1 MRGSPLPGGLQ
12 RGEQAGLHEASME
25 RSRRLVRL
33 VFLEIAM
40 KTRVQHDP
48 AERASE
54 APTKI
59 QIETSEDYALALKRI
74 KALNRSQRA
83 QSDEAELEA
92 LNQAVRSWDNRHVA
106 G

>member
-1 MRGSPLPGGLQ
+1 
-12 RGEQAGLHEASME
+12 ME

-33 VFLEIAM
+33 AFLEVDM
-40 KTRVQHDP
+40 KTRVDHDP

-54 APTKI
+54 AATKI
-59 QIETSEDYALALKRI
+59 QIETPEDYALALKRI
-74 KALNRSQRA
+74 KALNRSQRS

-92 LNQAVRSWDNRHVA
+92 LNEAVRGWDSRHVA